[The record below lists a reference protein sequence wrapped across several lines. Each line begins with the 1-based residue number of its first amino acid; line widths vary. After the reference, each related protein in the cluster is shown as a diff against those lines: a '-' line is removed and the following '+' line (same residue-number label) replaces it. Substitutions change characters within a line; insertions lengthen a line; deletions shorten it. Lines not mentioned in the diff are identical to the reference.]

1 MYIAEKAVSSVR
13 HKGGAGGEKTMS
25 EIEIWGARENNLK
38 NINVTIQKHKLT
50 AVSGVSGSGKSTLIY
65 DILFNEAQRQ
75 YLDSLSSYARRILP
89 RYETA
94 DFDRIE
100 GLTSCI
106 SINQGMFTGNPKSTV
121 GTYTE
126 LYTHLRL
133 LFSRLGDSML
143 SAGDFSFN
151 TPAGA
156 CPTCGGLGTA
166 MTVNK
171 NRLLDM
177 NRSLNEGAIQHKTW
191 KVGSRYWNIIRA
203 SEYYDMDKKL
213 CDFTEEEMNK
223 LLFSDAVSI
232 QSKGAK
238 VAQSFSY
245 EGIVKRLIKRK
256 KDERGL
262 SATDYDS
269 QFFSDG
275 VCPECGGVRLSEKPR
290 NVKLGDRFTMR
301 DFVECELSEIPGLLA
316 QLDNSSPAAQ
326 MLFPIIIKQV
336 ESIQGLGIG
345 YLNLNRSISSVS
357 GGEAQKLKLAKQL
370 VSSLTDITYILD
382 EPTAG
387 LHERD
392 VRKLLDSLG
401 KIVERGNTVIII
413 EHDPYIL
420 KHADYI
426 LDIGPGAGVNG
437 GKLVV
442 AGTPEE
448 IGRNEG
454 SSLFSVFNKKNTKA
468 VKIQFNEEK
477 AKFRKYDNV
486 HIHNINGESVKIPEN
501 AITVLTGVSGSG
513 KTSLSTYIC
522 ANTPKVVVMDQSQIG
537 STSRGN
543 IATYSEV
550 FDLIRALYARYT
562 GQSPSL
568 FSFNS
573 EGCCPECSGK
583 GYIETDMHYLG
594 NVRNICDVCSGR
606 RYRDNV
612 LKFGYHG
619 KNISE
624 VLEMTVSEALKF
636 FEDEKDIVKNLEI
649 LERIGL
655 EYITLGQPLNTLSGG
670 EGQRLKLSKKLS
682 QRGNMYIFDEPTRGL
697 HPKDTEKFIN
707 VLRLLVKLHNTV
719 IVIEHNLDV
728 IAQADWIID
737 MGPEG
742 GKNGGKVVFQGAVKN
757 ILNCEASLTG
767 RYLRERL

>member
-1 MYIAEKAVSSVR
+1 MSSIR
-13 HKGGAGGEKTMS
+13 
-25 EIEIWGARENNLK
+25 IWGARENNLK
-38 NINVTIQKHKLT
+38 NINVMIPKHRLT

-89 RYETA
+89 RYETT

-133 LFSRLGDSML
+133 LFSRMGDSML

-171 NRLLDM
+171 NKLLDM
-177 NRSLNEGAIQHKTW
+177 GKSLNEGAIQHKTW

-203 SEYYDMDKKL
+203 SEFYDMDKKL
-213 CDFTEEEMNK
+213 CDFTEEEMNR
-223 LLFSDAVSI
+223 LLYSEAVSI

-262 SATDYDS
+262 STADYDS

-275 VCPECGGVRLSEKPR
+275 VCPECGGVRLSEKAR
-290 NVKLGDRFTMR
+290 NVKLGKRFTMR

-316 QLDNSSPAAQ
+316 QLDSSSPEAK

-392 VRKLLDSLG
+392 VRKLSDSLK
-401 KIVERGNTVIII
+401 KIVKRGNTVIVI
-413 EHDPYIL
+413 EHEPYIL
-420 KHADYI
+420 READYI
-426 LDIGPGAGVNG
+426 LDIGPGAGVKG
-437 GKLVV
+437 GQLI
-442 AGTPEE
+442 ASGTPQE
-448 IGRNEG
+448 IRKNEK
-454 SSLFSVFNKKNTKA
+454 SSLFTVFNRADSNTIKGHFKEQN
-468 VKIQFNEEK
+468 V
-477 AKFRKYDNV
+477 KFRSYKDI
-486 HIHNINGESVKIPEN
+486 HINNIDGESVKIPEN
-501 AITVLTGVSGSG
+501 SITVLTGVSGSG
-513 KTSLSTYIC
+513 KTSLSRYIT
-522 ANTPKVVVMDQSQIG
+522 ANTPKAVVMDQSQIG

-550 FDLIRALYARYT
+550 FDSIRELYAWCT

-573 EGCCPECSGK
+573 EGSCPECNGK

-594 NVRNICDVCSGR
+594 NVRNVCDACGGK
-606 RYRDNV
+606 RYKDKV
-612 LKFGYHG
+612 LKFTYHG

-624 VLEMTVSEALKF
+624 VLEMTVSEALEF
-636 FEDEKDIVKNLEI
+636 FEGKEEIVKGLKT

-670 EGQRLKLSKKLS
+670 EGQRLKLSQKLS
-682 QRGNMYIFDEPTRGL
+682 QRGNVYIFDEPTRGL
-697 HPKDTEKFIN
+697 HPKDTEKIIN
-707 VLRLLVKLHNTV
+707 VLRFLVKSKNTV

-737 MGPEG
+737 MGPDG
-742 GKNGGKVVFQGAVKN
+742 GKNGGKVIFQGTVDD
-757 ILNCEASLTG
+757 IVYCPDSLTG
-767 RYLRERL
+767 RFLRERM

>member
-1 MYIAEKAVSSVR
+1 
-13 HKGGAGGEKTMS
+13 MS
-25 EIEIWGARENNLK
+25 EIKIWGARENNLK
-38 NINVTIQKHKLT
+38 DVNASIPKHKMT

-89 RYETA
+89 RYEA
-94 DFDRIE
+94 ANFDRIE

-156 CPTCGGLGTA
+156 CPYCGGLGTA
-166 MTVNK
+166 MTVDK
-171 NRLLDM
+171 NRLLDW
-177 NRSLNEGAIQHKTW
+177 NKSLNEGAIQHKTW
-191 KVGSRYWNIIRA
+191 KVGSRYWNIIQA
-203 SEYYDMDKKL
+203 SEFYDMDKKL
-213 CDFTEEEMNK
+213 SDFTEEEIDK

-262 SATDYDS
+262 SAADYDS

-275 VCPECGGVRLSEKPR
+275 PCPECGGVRLSEKAR
-290 NVKLGDRFTMR
+290 KVKLGERFTMK
-301 DFVECELSEIPGLLA
+301 DFVECELSEIPALLS
-316 QLDNSSPAAQ
+316 QLDDSSPEAK
-326 MLFPIIIKQV
+326 MMFPVIIKQV

-392 VRKLLDSLG
+392 VRKLSDSLR
-401 KIVERGNTVIII
+401 KIVDRENTVIVI

-420 KHADYI
+420 KQADYI
-426 LDIGPGAGVNG
+426 LDIGPGAGAKG
-437 GKLVV
+437 GMLI
-442 AGTPEE
+442 ASGNPEE
-448 IGRNEG
+448 IEKNSN
-454 SSLFSVFNKKNTKA
+454 SSLFNVLHKTDSEAINMSFNA
-468 VKIQFNEEK
+468 DK
-477 AKFRKYDNV
+477 AKFKRYDNI
-486 HIHNINGESVKIPEN
+486 HINNIHGASVQIPEN

-513 KTSLSTYIC
+513 KTSLSRFIC
-522 ANTPKVVVMDQSQIG
+522 ANTPKAVVMDQSQIG

-550 FDLIRALYARYT
+550 FDSIRALYAKHT
-562 GQSPSL
+562 GQNASL

-573 EGCCPECSGK
+573 EGSCPECNGK
-583 GYIETDMHYLG
+583 GYIETDMHYMG
-594 NVRNICDVCSGR
+594 NVRNVCDACGGK
-606 RYRDNV
+606 RYKENV
-612 LKFGYHG
+612 LRFQYHG

-624 VLEMTVSEALKF
+624 VLEMTVSEAIEF
-636 FEDEKDIVKNLEI
+636 FREEHDIVKNLQI

-655 EYITLGQPLNTLSGG
+655 DYITLGQPLNTLSGG
-670 EGQRLKLSKKLS
+670 EGQRLKLSQKLT
-682 QRGNMYIFDEPTRGL
+682 QKGNMYIFDEPTRGL
-697 HPKDTEKFIN
+697 HPKDTEKIIN
-707 VLRLLVKLHNTV
+707 VLRLLVKLQNTV
-719 IVIEHNLDV
+719 VVIEHNLEV

-737 MGPEG
+737 MGPDG
-742 GKNGGKVVFQGAVKN
+742 GKNGGKVVCQGPVNK
-757 ILNCEASLTG
+757 IMDCEESLTG
-767 RYLRERL
+767 HYLRERL

>member
-1 MYIAEKAVSSVR
+1 
-13 HKGGAGGEKTMS
+13 MS
-25 EIEIWGARENNLK
+25 EIKIWGARENNLK
-38 NINVTIQKHKLT
+38 NVDVCIPKHKLT

-65 DILFNEAQRQ
+65 DILFNESQRQ
-75 YLDSLSSYARRILP
+75 YLDSLSAYARRILP
-89 RYETA
+89 RYEAA

-133 LFSRLGDSML
+133 LFSRLGNTML

-166 MTVNK
+166 MTVNREK
-171 NRLLDM
+171 LLDM
-177 NRSLNEGAIQHKTW
+177 SKSLNEGAIQHKTW
-191 KVGSRYWNIIRA
+191 KVGSRYWNIIQA
-203 SEYYDMDKKL
+203 SEFYDMDKKL
-213 CDFTEEEMNK
+213 RDFTPEEMDR
-223 LLFSDAVSI
+223 LLFSEAVSI

-245 EGIVKRLIKRK
+245 EGIARRLIKRK

-262 SATDYDS
+262 SAADYDS

-275 VCPECGGVRLSEKPR
+275 VCPDCGGVRLSER
-290 NVKLGDRFTMR
+290 ARTATLDGRFTMK
-301 DFVECELSEIPGLLA
+301 DFVECELSEIPSLLA
-316 QLDNSSPAAQ
+316 QVNCTGPIAET
-326 MLFPIIIKQV
+326 LFSIITKQV
-336 ESIQGLGIG
+336 ESIQDLGIG

-392 VRKLLDSLG
+392 VRKLSGSLHR
-401 KIVERGNTVIII
+401 IVERGNSVIVI

-420 KHADYI
+420 RHADHI
-426 LDIGPGAGVNG
+426 IDIGPGAGAKG
-437 GKLVV
+437 GRLI
-442 AGTPEE
+442 AEGTPEKISE
-448 IGRNEG
+448 NQD
-454 SSLFSVFNKKNTKA
+454 SSLFSVFNTSP
-468 VKIQFNEEK
+468 VKHPDRQVISDRTR
-477 AKFRKYDNV
+477 FRHYENI
-486 HIHNINGESVKIPEN
+486 HIHNIHGASVRIPEN
-501 AITVLTGVSGSG
+501 CITVLTGVSGSG
-513 KTSLSTYIC
+513 KSSLSTYIC
-522 ANTPKVVVMDQSQIG
+522 ANTPKTVVMDQSQIG

-543 IATYSEV
+543 IATYSGV
-550 FDLIRALYARYT
+550 FDLIRALFASHT

-573 EGCCPECSGK
+573 DGSCPECNGI

-594 NVRNICDVCSGR
+594 NVRNVCDACGGK
-606 RYRDNV
+606 RYQERV
-612 LKFGYHG
+612 LQFKYHG
-619 KNISE
+619 KNISD
-624 VLEMTVSEALKF
+624 VLDLTVSEALDF
-636 FEDEKDIVKNLEI
+636 FQDNIEIVDNLRI
-649 LERIGL
+649 LNCVGL

-670 EGQRLKLSKKLS
+670 EGQRLKLSQKLN
-682 QRGNMYIFDEPTRGL
+682 QRGNTYIFDEPTRGL
-697 HPKDTEKFIN
+697 HPKDTEKIIN
-707 VLRLLVKLHNTV
+707 VLRLLVNQRNTV

-737 MGPEG
+737 MGPDG
-742 GKNGGKVVFQGAVKN
+742 GKNGGTVVFQGPAEDIVH
-757 ILNCEASLTG
+757 CEVSITG
-767 RYLRERL
+767 RYLRERQQEI

>member
-1 MYIAEKAVSSVR
+1 
-13 HKGGAGGEKTMS
+13 MS
-25 EIEIWGARENNLK
+25 EIKIWGARENNLK
-38 NINVTIQKHKLT
+38 NIDVTIQKHKLT

-171 NRLLDM
+171 DKLLDR
-177 NRSLNEGAIQHKTW
+177 NKSLNEGAIQHKTW
-191 KVGSRYWNIIRA
+191 KVGSRYWNIIQA

-213 CDFTEEEMNK
+213 CDFTEEEINR

-262 SATDYDS
+262 SAADYDS

-275 VCPECGGVRLSEKPR
+275 VCPECGGVRLSEKAR
-290 NVKLGDRFTMR
+290 NVKIGNRFTMR

-316 QLDNSSPAAQ
+316 QIDDSSPVAQ
-326 MLFPIIIKQV
+326 TLFTIITKQV

-392 VRKLLDSLG
+392 VRKLSDSLR
-401 KIVERGNTVIII
+401 KIVERENTVIVI

-437 GKLVV
+437 GNLAA

-448 IGRNEG
+448 IGRNKD
-454 SSLFSVFNKKNTKA
+454 SSLFSVFNKENPKA
-468 VKIQFNEEK
+468 VKMQFHEEK
-477 AKFRKYDNV
+477 AKFRRYDDI
-486 HIHNINGESVKIPEN
+486 HIHNINGEFVRIPEN

-513 KTSLSTYIC
+513 KTSLSTHIC
-522 ANTPKVVVMDQSQIG
+522 ANTPKAVVMDQSQIG

-550 FDLIRALYARYT
+550 FDLIRALYAEHT

-573 EGCCPECSGK
+573 EGSCPECNGK

-594 NVRNICDVCSGR
+594 NVRNICDACGGR
-606 RYRDNV
+606 RYKSNV
-612 LKFGYHG
+612 LQFKYHG
-619 KNISE
+619 KDISE
-624 VLEMTVSEALKF
+624 VLDMTVSEALEF
-636 FEDEKDIVKNLEI
+636 FGEEKEIVKSLEI
-649 LERIGL
+649 LEHIGL

-670 EGQRLKLSKKLS
+670 EGQRLKLSQKLS

-697 HPKDTEKFIN
+697 HPKDTEKIIN

-742 GKNGGKVVFQGAVKN
+742 GKNGGKVVFQGTVEN
-757 ILNCEASLTG
+757 ILHCEESLTG
-767 RYLRERL
+767 LYLRERF

>member
-1 MYIAEKAVSSVR
+1 
-13 HKGGAGGEKTMS
+13 MS
-25 EIEIWGARENNLK
+25 EIKIFGARENNLK
-38 NINVTIQKHKLT
+38 NIDVMIPKHRLT

-65 DILFNEAQRQ
+65 DILFSEAQRQ
-75 YLDSLSSYARRILP
+75 YLDSLSAYARRILP
-89 RYETA
+89 RYETT

-143 SAGDFSFN
+143 SAGEFSFN

-156 CPTCGGLGTA
+156 CPVCGGLGTA
-166 MTVNK
+166 MTINK
-171 NRLLDM
+171 NKLLDM
-177 NRSLNEGAIQHKTW
+177 SKSLNEGAIQHKTW
-191 KVGSRYWNIIRA
+191 KVGSRYWNIIQA
-203 SEYYDMDKKL
+203 SEFYDMDKKL
-213 CDFTEEEMNK
+213 CDFTKEEMDK

-262 SATDYDS
+262 SAADYDS

-275 VCPECGGVRLSEKPR
+275 VCPECGGVRLSQKAR
-290 NVKLGDRFTMR
+290 NVKLGDRFTMK
-301 DFVECELSEIPGLLA
+301 DFVECELSEIPELLK
-316 QLDNSSPAAQ
+316 QLDCSSPEAKL
-326 MLFPIIIKQV
+326 LFPIIIKQV
-336 ESIQGLGIG
+336 ESIKGLGIG

-392 VRKLLDSLG
+392 VRKLSESLK
-401 KIVERGNTVIII
+401 KIVDRGNTVIVI

-420 KHADYI
+420 SHADNI
-426 LDIGPGAGVNG
+426 IDIGPGAGVNG
-437 GKLVV
+437 GRLV
-442 AGTPEE
+442 ASGTPAE
-448 IGRNEG
+448 IRENKE
-454 SSLFSVFNKKNTKA
+454 SSLYPVFNHIHEIEKRKPF
-468 VKIQFNEEK
+468 VSEKI
-477 AKFRKYDNV
+477 KFRKYNDI
-486 HIHNINGESVKIPEN
+486 HINNIHGESVRIPEN
-501 AITVLTGVSGSG
+501 FITVLTGVSGSG
-513 KTSLSTYIC
+513 KTSLSNHIC
-522 ANTPKVVVMDQSQIG
+522 ANTPKAVVMDQSQIG
-537 STSRGN
+537 STARGN
-543 IATYSEV
+543 IATYSGV
-550 FDLIRALYARYT
+550 FDAIRALYARNT
-562 GQSPSL
+562 GQNSSL

-573 EGCCPECSGK
+573 EGSCPECNGL
-583 GYIETDMHYLG
+583 GYVETDMHYLG
-594 NVRNICDVCSGR
+594 NVRNICDACGGR
-606 RYRDNV
+606 RYKDYVLRFKYRD
-612 LKFGYHG
+612 

-624 VLEMTVSEALKF
+624 VLEMTVSEALHF
-636 FEDEKDIVKNLEI
+636 FEAEGEISKSLQI

-670 EGQRLKLSKKLS
+670 EGQRLKLSQKLS
-682 QRGNMYIFDEPTRGL
+682 QRGNTYIFDEPTRGL
-697 HPKDTEKFIN
+697 HPRDTEKIIN
-707 VLRLLVKLHNTV
+707 VLRMLTDSGNTV

-728 IAQADWIID
+728 IARADWIID
-737 MGPEG
+737 MGPDG
-742 GKNGGKVVFQGAVKN
+742 GKNGGKVVFQGTISDIVK
-757 ILNCEASLTG
+757 CEDSLTG
-767 RYLRERL
+767 RYLCEKS

>member
-1 MYIAEKAVSSVR
+1 
-13 HKGGAGGEKTMS
+13 MS
-25 EIEIWGARENNLK
+25 NIEIYGARENNLK
-38 NINVTIQKHKLT
+38 NIDVTIPKHKLT

-133 LFSRLGDSML
+133 LFSRLGDSTL
-143 SAGDFSFN
+143 SAGEFSFN

-156 CPTCGGLGTA
+156 CPVCGGLGTA

-171 NRLLDM
+171 NKLIDM
-177 NRSLNEGAIQHKTW
+177 NKSLNEGAIQHKTW
-191 KVGSRYWNIIRA
+191 KVGSRYWNIIQA
-203 SEYYDMDKKL
+203 SEFYDMNKKL
-213 CDFTEEEMNK
+213 RDFTEEEMNR

-245 EGIVKRLIKRK
+245 EGIAKRLVKRK

-262 SATDYDS
+262 SAADYDS

-275 VCPECGGVRLSEKPR
+275 VCPECGGVRLCAKPR
-290 NVKLGDRFTMR
+290 NVKLGGLFTMK
-301 DFVECELSEIPGLLA
+301 DFVECELSEIPALLER
-316 QLDNSSPAAQ
+316 LDNNSPVAQ
-326 MLFPIIIKQV
+326 MLFPIITSQV
-336 ESIQGLGIG
+336 ESIKGLGIG

-392 VRKLLDSLG
+392 VRKLANSLG
-401 KIVERGNTVIII
+401 RIVSRDNTVIVI

-420 KHADYI
+420 SHADHI
-426 LDIGPGAGVNG
+426 IDIGPGAGVNG
-437 GKLVV
+437 GKQI
-442 AGTPEE
+442 ASGTPEE
-448 IGRNEG
+448 IKSNKN
-454 SSLFSVFNKKNTKA
+454 SSLFSVFNNINFMVGKSSFKREN
-468 VKIQFNEEK
+468 
-477 AKFRKYDNV
+477 AKFREYKNIDINN
-486 HIHNINGESVKIPEN
+486 IHGASVRVPEN
-501 AITVLTGVSGSG
+501 FITVLTGVSGSG
-513 KTSLSTYIC
+513 KTSLSRHIC
-522 ANTPKVVVMDQSQIG
+522 ANTPKAVVMDQTQIG

-543 IATYSEV
+543 IATYSGV
-550 FDLIRALYARYT
+550 FDLIRALYAKKT
-562 GQSPSL
+562 GQNPSL

-573 EGCCPECSGK
+573 VGSCPECNGT

-594 NVRNICDVCSGR
+594 NVRNICDACGGK
-606 RYRDNV
+606 RYKDYV
-612 LKFGYHG
+612 LQFKYQG

-624 VLEMTVSEALKF
+624 VLEMTVSEALDF
-636 FEDEKDIVKNLEI
+636 FALETDIAMNLQI
-649 LERIGL
+649 LEHIGL

-670 EGQRLKLSKKLS
+670 EGQRLKLSQKLT
-682 QRGNMYIFDEPTRGL
+682 QRGNTYIFDEPTRGL
-697 HPKDTEKFIN
+697 HPKDTEKIIK
-707 VLRLLVKLHNTV
+707 VLKLLTQSRNTV
-719 IVIEHNLDV
+719 IIIEHNLDV
-728 IAQADWIID
+728 IAGADWIID

-742 GKNGGKVVFQGAVKN
+742 GKNGGKVVCQGTVN
-757 ILNCEASLTG
+757 DIMNCEESITG
-767 RYLRERL
+767 RFLRERF

>member
-1 MYIAEKAVSSVR
+1 
-13 HKGGAGGEKTMS
+13 MS
-25 EIEIWGARENNLK
+25 EIKIWGARENNLK
-38 NINVTIQKHKLT
+38 DINVTIPKHRLT

-89 RYETA
+89 RYEA
-94 DFDRIE
+94 ANFDRIE

-156 CPTCGGLGTA
+156 CPYCGGLGTA
-166 MTVNK
+166 MTVDKNK
-171 NRLLDM
+171 LLDK
-177 NRSLNEGAIQHKTW
+177 NKSLNEGAIQHKTW
-191 KVGSRYWNIIRA
+191 KVGSRYWNIIQA
-203 SEYYDMDKKL
+203 SEFYDMDKKL
-213 CDFTEEEMNK
+213 GDFTEEEMNK
-223 LLFSDAVSI
+223 LLFSDAISI

-262 SATDYDS
+262 SAADYDS

-275 VCPECGGVRLSEKPR
+275 LCPECDGVRLSEKAR
-290 NVKLGDRFTMR
+290 KVKLGERFTMK
-301 DFVECELSEIPGLLA
+301 DFVECELSEIPMLLA
-316 QLDNSSPAAQ
+316 QLDGSSPEAK
-326 MLFPIIIKQV
+326 MMFPIIIKQV
-336 ESIQGLGIG
+336 ESIEGLGIG

-392 VRKLLDSLG
+392 VRKLSDSLR
-401 KIVERGNTVIII
+401 KIVSRENTVIVI

-420 KHADYI
+420 KQADYI
-426 LDIGPGAGVNG
+426 LDIGPGAGVKG
-437 GKLVV
+437 GKLI
-442 AGTPEE
+442 ASGSPEE
-448 IGRNEG
+448 IGKNRE
-454 SSLFSVFNKKNTKA
+454 SSLFHVFYKPNSNT
-468 VKIQFNEEK
+468 INMSFNADK
-477 AKFRKYDNV
+477 AKFKKYSNI
-486 HIHNINGESVKIPEN
+486 HINNIAGASVQIPEN

-513 KTSLSTYIC
+513 KTSLSRYIC
-522 ANTPKVVVMDQSQIG
+522 ANTPKAVVMDQSQIG

-550 FDLIRALYARYT
+550 FDLIRGLYAKHT
-562 GQSPSL
+562 GQNPSL

-573 EGCCPECSGK
+573 EGSCPECNGK
-583 GYIETDMHYLG
+583 GYIETDMHYMG
-594 NVRNICDVCSGR
+594 NVRNVCDACGGK
-606 RYRDNV
+606 RYKENV
-612 LKFGYHG
+612 LRFQYHG
-619 KNISE
+619 KNISD
-624 VLEMTVSEALKF
+624 VLEMTVSEAIEF
-636 FEDEKDIVKNLEI
+636 FGEEKDIVKNLQI

-655 EYITLGQPLNTLSGG
+655 DYISLGQPLNTLSGG
-670 EGQRLKLSKKLS
+670 EGQRLKLSQKLT
-682 QRGNMYIFDEPTRGL
+682 QKGNLYIFDEPTRGL
-697 HPKDTEKFIN
+697 HPKDTEKIIN
-707 VLRLLVKLHNTV
+707 VLRLLVKLQNTV
-719 IVIEHNLDV
+719 IVIEHNLEV

-737 MGPEG
+737 MGPDG
-742 GKNGGKVVFQGAVKN
+742 GKNGGKVVRQGTVRE
-757 ILNCEASLTG
+757 IMDCEESLTG
-767 RYLRERL
+767 RFLQENYN

>member
-1 MYIAEKAVSSVR
+1 
-13 HKGGAGGEKTMS
+13 MS
-25 EIEIWGARENNLK
+25 EIKIWGARENNLK
-38 NINVTIQKHKLT
+38 NVDVCIPKHRLT

-65 DILFNEAQRQ
+65 DILFNESQRQ
-75 YLDSLSSYARRILP
+75 YLDSLSAYARRILP
-89 RYETA
+89 RYEAA
-94 DFDRIE
+94 DFDKIE

-156 CPTCGGLGTA
+156 CPTCGGLGMA
-166 MTVNK
+166 MTVNREK
-171 NRLLDM
+171 LLDM
-177 NRSLNEGAIQHKTW
+177 DKSLNEGAIQHKTW
-191 KVGSRYWNIIRA
+191 KVGSRYWNIIQA
-203 SEYYDMDKKL
+203 SEFYDMDKKL
-213 CDFTEEEMNK
+213 RDFAPEEVDR
-223 LLFSDAVSI
+223 LLFSEAVSI

-245 EGIVKRLIKRK
+245 EGIARRLIKRK

-262 SATDYDS
+262 SAADYDS

-275 VCPECGGVRLSEKPR
+275 VCPDCGGVRLSERPR
-290 NVKLGDRFTMR
+290 TATLGGRFIMK
-301 DFVECELSEIPGLLA
+301 DFVECELSEIPSLLNRVNCTGPVA
-316 QLDNSSPAAQ
+316 ES
-326 MLFPIIIKQV
+326 LFSLITKQV
-336 ESIQGLGIG
+336 ESIKGLGIG

-392 VRKLLDSLG
+392 VRKLSDSLRR
-401 KIVERGNTVIII
+401 IVDRGNSVIVI

-420 KHADYI
+420 RHADYI
-426 LDIGPGAGVNG
+426 IDIGPGAGTKG
-437 GKLVV
+437 GRLIAK
-442 AGTPEE
+442 GTPEE
-448 IGRNEG
+448 IKQDKT
-454 SSLFSVFNKKNTKA
+454 SSLFSVFNTSPVKNPDRQT
-468 VKIQFNEEK
+468 ISEK
-477 AKFRKYDNV
+477 TRFRRYEDI
-486 HIHNINGESVKIPEN
+486 HINNIHGASVRIPEN
-501 AITVLTGVSGSG
+501 CITVLTGVSGSG
-513 KTSLSTYIC
+513 KSSLSTYIC
-522 ANTPKVVVMDQSQIG
+522 SNTQKTVVMDQSQIG

-543 IATYSEV
+543 IATYSGV
-550 FDLIRALYARYT
+550 FDLIRSLYAKHT

-573 EGCCPECSGK
+573 DGSCPECNGI

-594 NVRNICDVCSGR
+594 NVRNVCDACGGK
-606 RYRDNV
+606 RYQERV
-612 LKFGYHG
+612 LQFKYHG
-619 KNISE
+619 KNISD
-624 VLEMTVSEALKF
+624 VLDLTVSEALDF
-636 FEDEKDIVKNLEI
+636 FQDNIEIVDNLRI
-649 LERIGL
+649 LNCVGL

-670 EGQRLKLSKKLS
+670 EGQRLKLSQKLN
-682 QRGNMYIFDEPTRGL
+682 QRGNTYIFDEPTRGL
-697 HPKDTEKFIN
+697 HPKDTEKIIN
-707 VLRLLVKLHNTV
+707 VLRLLVNQRNTV

-737 MGPEG
+737 MGPDG
-742 GKNGGKVVFQGAVKN
+742 GKNGGTVVFQGPAEDIVH
-757 ILNCEASLTG
+757 CEVSITG
-767 RYLRERL
+767 RYLRERQQEI

>member
-1 MYIAEKAVSSVR
+1 
-13 HKGGAGGEKTMS
+13 MS
-25 EIEIWGARENNLK
+25 DIKIFGARENNLK
-38 NINVTIQKHKLT
+38 NIDVTIPKHKLV

-94 DFDRIE
+94 DFDNIE

-171 NRLLDM
+171 NNLLDM
-177 NRSLNEGAIQHKTW
+177 SKSLNEGAIQHKTW
-191 KVGSRYWNIIRA
+191 KVGSRYWNIIQA
-203 SEYYDMDKKL
+203 SEFYDMDKKL
-213 CDFTEEEMNK
+213 CDFTDEEMDR
-223 LLFSDAVSI
+223 LLYSEAVSI

-262 SATDYDS
+262 SAADYDA

-275 VCPECGGVRLSEKPR
+275 VCPECGGVRLSEKAR
-290 NVKLGDRFTMR
+290 NVKLGGHFTMK
-301 DFVECELSEIPGLLA
+301 DFVECELSEIPALLA
-316 QLDNSSPAAQ
+316 QLDFSSPVADT
-326 MLFPIIIKQV
+326 LFSIIIRQV
-336 ESIQGLGIG
+336 ESIKGLGIG

-392 VRKLLDSLG
+392 VRKLSDSLA
-401 KIVERGNTVIII
+401 KIVSRGNTVIVI

-420 KHADYI
+420 SHADYI

-437 GKLVV
+437 GQLI
-442 AGTPEE
+442 ATGTPEE
-448 IGRNEG
+448 IGKNKE
-454 SSLFSVFNKKNTKA
+454 SSLFPVFNNDNSNIIT
-468 VKIQFNEEK
+468 QSFQPEK
-477 AKFRKYDNV
+477 AKFRTYN
-486 HIHNINGESVKIPEN
+486 NIYINNIKGESVRIPEN

-513 KTSLSTYIC
+513 KTSLSLHIC
-522 ANTPKVVVMDQSQIG
+522 ANTPKVIVMDQSQIG
-537 STSRGN
+537 ATSRGN
-543 IATYSEV
+543 IATYSGV
-550 FDLIRALYARYT
+550 FDLIRALYAQHT

-573 EGCCPECSGK
+573 EGSCPECNGN

-594 NVRNICDVCSGR
+594 NVKNLCDACSGK
-606 RYRDNV
+606 RYKDYV
-612 LKFGYHG
+612 LQFEYNGR
-619 KNISE
+619 NISE

-636 FEDEKDIVKNLEI
+636 FEKESNIVKNLQI
-649 LERIGL
+649 LEQVGL
-655 EYITLGQPLNTLSGG
+655 EYIALGQSLNTLSGG
-670 EGQRLKLSKKLS
+670 EGQRLKLSQKLS
-682 QRGNMYIFDEPTRGL
+682 QRGNTYVFDEPTRGL
-697 HPKDTEKFIN
+697 HPKDTEKIIN
-707 VLRLLVKLHNTV
+707 VLRTLVKLQNTV

-728 IAQADWIID
+728 VVQADWIID
-737 MGPEG
+737 MGPDG
-742 GKNGGKVVFQGAVKN
+742 GKNGGKVVRQGTVNDIVKCDN
-757 ILNCEASLTG
+757 SVTGQFLCE
-767 RYLRERL
+767 RF

>member
-1 MYIAEKAVSSVR
+1 MHITQKTERSARMAEIK
-13 HKGGAGGEKTMS
+13 
-25 EIEIWGARENNLK
+25 IYGARENNLK
-38 NINVTIQKHKLT
+38 NINVTIPKHKLT

-133 LFSRLGDSML
+133 LFSRLGDSIL

-151 TPAGA
+151 NPSGA
-156 CPTCGGLGTA
+156 CPVCSGLGTA

-171 NRLLDM
+171 NALLDM
-177 NRSLNEGAIQHKTW
+177 NKSLNEGAIKHKTW
-191 KVGSRYWNIIRA
+191 KVESRYWNIIQA
-203 SEYYDMDKKL
+203 SEFFDMDKKL
-213 CDFTEEEMNK
+213 RDFSDEEMNK
-223 LLFSDAVSI
+223 LLFSNAVSV

-262 SATDYDS
+262 SAADYDS
-269 QFFSDG
+269 QFFSDD
-275 VCPECGGVRLSEKPR
+275 VCPECGGVRLSEKAR
-290 NVKLGDRFTMR
+290 NVKLGGRFTMK
-301 DFVECELSEIPGLLA
+301 DFVECELSEIPALLA
-316 QLDNSSPAAQ
+316 ELDSSSSEAK
-326 MLFPIIIKQV
+326 MLFPIITKQV
-336 ESIQGLGIG
+336 ESIKGLGIG

-392 VRKLLDSLG
+392 VRKLSDSLS
-401 KIVERGNTVIII
+401 KIVERDNTVIVI

-420 KHADYI
+420 SHADHI

-437 GKLVV
+437 GLLV
-442 AGTPEE
+442 ASGSPEE
-448 IGRNEG
+448 IKENKN
-454 SSLFSVFNKKNTKA
+454 SSLFTVFNHTRSNVGRIPLKPE
-468 VKIQFNEEK
+468 KI
-477 AKFRKYDNV
+477 KFREYSDI
-486 HIHNINGESVKIPEN
+486 HINNINGESVRIPEN
-501 AITVLTGVSGSG
+501 FITVLTGVSGSG
-513 KTSLSTYIC
+513 KTSLSSHIC
-522 ANTPKVVVMDQSQIG
+522 TNTPKAVVMDQSQIG
-537 STSRGN
+537 STARGN
-543 IATYSEV
+543 IATYSGV
-550 FDLIRALYARYT
+550 FDAIRALYAKHT
-562 GQSPSL
+562 GQNPSL

-573 EGCCPECSGK
+573 EGSCPECNGL

-594 NVRNICDVCSGR
+594 NVRNICDACGGK
-606 RYRDNV
+606 RYKDYV
-612 LKFGYHG
+612 LQLKYHE

-624 VLEMTVSEALKF
+624 VLEMTVAEALNF
-636 FEDEKDIVKNLEI
+636 FANESEIVKKLQI
-649 LERIGL
+649 LEHIGL

-670 EGQRLKLSKKLS
+670 EGQRLKLSQKLS
-682 QRGNMYIFDEPTRGL
+682 QRGNTYIFDEPTRGL
-697 HPKDTEKFIN
+697 HPRDTDKIIN
-707 VLRLLVKLHNTV
+707 VLRLLIKSGNTV

-737 MGPEG
+737 MGPDG
-742 GKNGGKVVFQGAVKN
+742 GKNGGKVVFQGTVKD
-757 ILNCEASLTG
+757 IVNCEASLTG
-767 RYLRERL
+767 QFLREKL

>member
-1 MYIAEKAVSSVR
+1 
-13 HKGGAGGEKTMS
+13 MS
-25 EIEIWGARENNLK
+25 EIKIWGARENNLK
-38 NINVTIQKHKLT
+38 NIDVEIPKHKLT
-50 AVSGVSGSGKSTLIY
+50 AVSGLSGSGKSTLIY
-65 DILFNEAQRQ
+65 DTLFSEAQRQ

-89 RYETA
+89 RYEAA

-100 GLTSCI
+100 GLTPCI

-156 CPTCGGLGTA
+156 CPVCGGLGMA
-166 MTVNK
+166 MTVNTNK
-171 NRLLDM
+171 LLDM
-177 NRSLNEGAIQHKTW
+177 SKSLNEGAIQHKTW
-191 KVGSRYWNIIRA
+191 KVGSRYWNIIQA
-203 SEYYDMDKKL
+203 SEFYDMDKKL
-213 CDFTEEEMNK
+213 CDFTKEELDK
-223 LLFSDAVSI
+223 LLFSEPLSI

-262 SATDYDS
+262 SAADYDS

-275 VCPECGGVRLSEKPR
+275 VCPECGGVRLSEKAR
-290 NVKLGDRFTMR
+290 NVRLEGRFTMK
-301 DFVECELSEIPGLLA
+301 DFVECELSEIPELLV
-316 QLDNSSPAAQ
+316 QLDNNNPVAK
-326 MLFPIIIKQV
+326 MLFPVLIRQI
-336 ESIQGLGIG
+336 ESIKGLGIG

-392 VRKLLDSLG
+392 VRKLSDSLR
-401 KIVERGNTVIII
+401 KIVDRGNTVIVI

-437 GKLVV
+437 GSLT
-442 AGTPEE
+442 ASGTPEKISTNKE
-448 IGRNEG
+448 
-454 SSLFSVFNKKNTKA
+454 SSLFSVFNKEPINAGKNS
-468 VKIQFNEEK
+468 FNAEK
-477 AKFRKYDNV
+477 VKFRRYNNI
-486 HIHNINGESVKIPEN
+486 HINNIHGESVQIPEN
-501 AITVLTGVSGSG
+501 YITVLTGVSGSG
-513 KTSLSTYIC
+513 KTSLSSHIC
-522 ANTPKVVVMDQSQIG
+522 ANTPKVIVMDQSQIG
-537 STSRGN
+537 STTRGN
-543 IATYSEV
+543 IATYSGV
-550 FDLIRALYARYT
+550 FDSIRALYAQHT
-562 GQSPSL
+562 GQNPSL

-573 EGCCPECSGK
+573 EGSCPECNGS

-594 NVRNICDVCSGR
+594 NVRNICDACGGR
-606 RYRDNV
+606 RYRDHV
-612 LKFGYHG
+612 LHFKYHG

-624 VLEMTVSEALKF
+624 VLEMTVSEALNF
-636 FEDEKDIVKNLEI
+636 FQMEGEIEANLRI

-670 EGQRLKLSKKLS
+670 EGQRLKLSQKLS
-682 QRGNMYIFDEPTRGL
+682 QRGNTYIFDEPTRGL
-697 HPKDTEKFIN
+697 HPKDTEKVIN
-707 VLRLLVKLHNTV
+707 VLRLLVKSENTV

-737 MGPEG
+737 MGPDG
-742 GKNGGKVVFQGAVKN
+742 GKNGGKVVFQGVVN
-757 ILNCEASLTG
+757 EIVNCENSLTG
-767 RYLRERL
+767 LYLREKI

>member
-1 MYIAEKAVSSVR
+1 
-13 HKGGAGGEKTMS
+13 MS
-25 EIEIWGARENNLK
+25 EIKIWGARENNLK
-38 NINVTIQKHKLT
+38 NIDVTILKHKLT

-89 RYETA
+89 RYETT
-94 DFDRIE
+94 DFDKIE

-171 NRLLDM
+171 NKLLDM
-177 NRSLNEGAIQHKTW
+177 DKSLNEGAIQHKTW
-191 KVGSRYWNIIRA
+191 KVGSRYWNIIQA
-203 SEYYDMDKKL
+203 SEFYDMDKKL
-213 CDFTEEEMNK
+213 CDFTEEEMNR
-223 LLFSDAVSI
+223 LLFSEAVSI

-262 SATDYDS
+262 SAADYDS

-275 VCPECGGVRLSEKPR
+275 VCPECGGVRLSEKAR
-290 NVKLGDRFTMR
+290 NVKLGEHFTMR
-301 DFVECELSEIPGLLA
+301 DFVECELSEIPELLA

-392 VRKLLDSLG
+392 VRKLSDSLER
-401 KIVERGNTVIII
+401 IVKRGNTVIVI

-420 KHADYI
+420 KNADYI

-437 GKLVV
+437 GQLV
-442 AGTPEE
+442 ASGTPDE
-448 IGRNEG
+448 IARNKE
-454 SSLFSVFNKKNTKA
+454 SSLFTVFNKVDSGTIKVPFKA
-468 VKIQFNEEK
+468 EE
-477 AKFRKYDNV
+477 AKFRSYNNI
-486 HIHNINGESVKIPEN
+486 HINNIDGESVRIPEN
-501 AITVLTGVSGSG
+501 SITVLTGVSGSG
-513 KTSLSTYIC
+513 KTSLSSYIC
-522 ANTPKVVVMDQSQIG
+522 ANTPKAVVMDQSQIG

-550 FDLIRALYARYT
+550 FDFIRALYAQCT

-573 EGCCPECSGK
+573 EGSCPECNGK
-583 GYIETDMHYLG
+583 GYMETDMHYLG
-594 NVRNICDVCSGR
+594 NVRNICDVCGGK
-606 RYRDNV
+606 RYKDNV
-612 LKFGYHG
+612 LRFTYRG

-636 FEDEKDIVKNLEI
+636 FEGEEEIVNGLKT

-670 EGQRLKLSKKLS
+670 EGQRLKLSQKLS

-697 HPKDTEKFIN
+697 HPKDTEKIIN
-707 VLRLLVKLHNTV
+707 VLRYLVKLKNTV

-728 IAQADWIID
+728 IAHADWIID
-737 MGPEG
+737 MGPDG
-742 GKNGGKVVFQGAVKN
+742 GKNGGKVVFQGTVASIVD
-757 ILNCEASLTG
+757 CPDSLTG
-767 RYLRERL
+767 RFLRERL